1 MNKYSTVEGGTWYL
15 PHVCSHGHTHTRI
28 CAHLIHTHAHAL
40 AHMQKLHTLSVPCFV
55 NDPFYHNFLGLP
67 NTEHCTLLRV
77 LLSQVNCDHWL
88 FSTIN
93 KGNRTRAL
101 KCSPW
106 NCYKTMHG
114 ECSGSAGST
123 LEAALCQRLSSGSRT
138 DSCHRSVEQW
148 PDEEPRWWS

>member
-1 MNKYSTVEGGTWYL
+1 MNKYSAVEGGTWYL
-15 PHVCSHGHTHTRI
+15 PHVCSHGHIHIHVCTLNTHT
-28 CAHLIHTHAHAL
+28 CTCTCTHAEVTYPLCA
-40 AHMQKLHTLSVPCFV
+40 
-55 NDPFYHNFLGLP
+55 LGLP

-93 KGNRTRAL
+93 KANRTSAL

-106 NCYKTMHG
+106 SCYKTVHA

-138 DSCHRSVEQW
+138 HSCHRSVEQW
-148 PDEEPRWWS
+148 PDEEPRWLS